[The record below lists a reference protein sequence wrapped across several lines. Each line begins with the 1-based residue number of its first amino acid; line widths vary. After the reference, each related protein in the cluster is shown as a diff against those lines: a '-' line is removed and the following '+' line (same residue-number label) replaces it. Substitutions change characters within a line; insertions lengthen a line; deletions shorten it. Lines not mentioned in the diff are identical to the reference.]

1 MNTIVWEPSSPENT
15 HITRFMRKIEQQ
27 HGEQLPDYAALYTWS
42 IQHPTI
48 FWQTLCDYFAL
59 TFNTPPTHIL
69 QTGAHLMDARWFEG
83 ATFNFAEKLL
93 SREDDHPA
101 LICLNEQGIRDEIS
115 YRTLKQHVLQCA
127 EGLKHAGIQTGD
139 RVAAILPNGSHA
151 IIAMLATATLG
162 AIWSS
167 CSPDF
172 GAEAIIDRLSQ
183 IQPSV
188 LFISN
193 GYTYNGKT
201 YRMDD
206 KLSTLVSALSSI
218 KHYVICPTL
227 HDVSI
232 STPPHTTCLA
242 WEAFLRPSSTQ
253 QFTAFPFA
261 QPLYLLFS
269 SGTTGQPKCI
279 LHGAGGTLLQHLKEL
294 GLHTNLTASE
304 RLFFYTTCGWMMWNW
319 MVSAL
324 ALGSTLILYDGA
336 PTYPQADH
344 LFEILQNEQVHVFG
358 TSAKFLSSIEHAGV
372 HPNTRY
378 PLESLR
384 CILSTGSPLLSNQY
398 DFVHDHIKHPLQL
411 SSISGGTDIISC
423 FALGNPISPVYRG
436 ELQCIGLGMDVNIFN
451 EHGQS
456 VQNTLGELVCTQAF
470 PSMPLRFWND
480 PLRHKYQ
487 HAYFDLFPNWIN
499 HPRAFRC
506 HIKSRR
512 CSHRND

>member
-1 MNTIVWEPSSPENT
+1 MPWTDYNALFSHPKFRIDNPMNTIVWEPSSPENT

-101 LICLNEQGIRDEIS
+101 LICRNEQGMREEIS
-115 YRTLKQHVLQCA
+115 YRALKQHVLQCA

-206 KLSTLVSALSSI
+206 KLSTLAPALSSI

-227 HDVSI
+227 HDISI

-253 QFTAFPFA
+253 PFTAFPFA

-269 SGTTGQPKCI
+269 SCTTRQPTFI
-279 LHGAGGTLLQHLKEL
+279 L
-294 GLHTNLTASE
+294 
-304 RLFFYTTCGWMMWNW
+304 
-319 MVSAL
+319 
-324 ALGSTLILYDGA
+324 
-336 PTYPQADH
+336 
-344 LFEILQNEQVHVFG
+344 
-358 TSAKFLSSIEHAGV
+358 
-372 HPNTRY
+372 
-378 PLESLR
+378 
-384 CILSTGSPLLSNQY
+384 
-398 DFVHDHIKHPLQL
+398 
-411 SSISGGTDIISC
+411 
-423 FALGNPISPVYRG
+423 
-436 ELQCIGLGMDVNIFN
+436 
-451 EHGQS
+451 
-456 VQNTLGELVCTQAF
+456 
-470 PSMPLRFWND
+470 
-480 PLRHKYQ
+480 
-487 HAYFDLFPNWIN
+487 
-499 HPRAFRC
+499 
-506 HIKSRR
+506 
-512 CSHRND
+512 